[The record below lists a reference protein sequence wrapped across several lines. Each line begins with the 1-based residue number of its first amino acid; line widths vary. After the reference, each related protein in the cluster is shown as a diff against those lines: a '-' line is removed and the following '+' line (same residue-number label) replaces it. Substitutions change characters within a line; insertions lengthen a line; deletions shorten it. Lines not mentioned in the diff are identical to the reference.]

1 MQPVIVI
8 PAKPQPVPKTMINP
22 IVRRILQKLNL
33 PGLDE
38 SLINK
43 LKFSELQSLLLYVFS
58 RKVAKLDTAGL
69 FNDYRNN
76 RLVQPSIL
84 DPRKFMELEL
94 SMFSLL
100 PDGFVPIE
108 LSPVT
113 SLGTSSLMG
122 PVNQNIIISTIRNCE
137 VVSDVTNVMAL
148 ECSRRRM
155 ELLQQDKKSTT
166 LVKLATVQRQMRTQ
180 PVQDKNHTAHFKIFA
195 LCTAGRDEGSDR
207 FEQEALLEH
216 VSFYFRVIEEILKP
230 DRIKKKT
237 LKIFNY
243 DESRNATLMETVNT
257 IIRLG
262 ENVELV
268 VEKNSDY
275 GRNYYRR
282 LRFMIDLTNAD
293 NKSYNVIDGGFTDW
307 TSVLMKNNKE
317 RLMTS
322 GIGTELLL
330 KINNFFYF

>member
-1 MQPVIVI
+1 M
-8 PAKPQPVPKTMINP
+8 TNP

-38 SLINK
+38 ALIDK
-43 LKFSELQSLLLYVFS
+43 LKFSELQSLLLHVFN
-58 RKVAKLDTAGL
+58 RKIAKLDTSGL

-84 DPRKFMELEL
+84 DPRKFLELESSL
-94 SMFSLL
+94 FSLL

-148 ECSRRRM
+148 ECARRRM
-155 ELLQQDKKSTT
+155 ELLQQDKKSTAQ
-166 LVKLATVQRQMRTQ
+166 VKLATAQRQMRTQ

-195 LCTAGRDEGSDR
+195 LCTAGRDEGDDR
-207 FEQEALLEH
+207 FEQSALLEH
-216 VSFYFRVIEEILKP
+216 VGFYFRVIEELIDQDLIRKKILK
-230 DRIKKKT
+230 IYT
-237 LKIFNY
+237 Y
-243 DESRNATLMETVNT
+243 DESKNAALMETVNT

-268 VEKNSDY
+268 IEKNSDY
-275 GRNYYRR
+275 GKNYYRR
-282 LRFMIDLTNAD
+282 LRFMIDLTN
-293 NKSYNVIDGGFTDW
+293 TRQQ
-307 TSVLMKNNKE
+307 VL
-317 RLMTS
+317 
-322 GIGTELLL
+322 
-330 KINNFFYF
+330 